1 MKNTLL
7 TILLLFSSYAL
18 SDTVQQNK
26 LNAFY
31 STQDNKSE
39 SIALLLHGT
48 RGHKNLELISSLRES
63 LLDIGVDSLSI
74 NLSYGIAD
82 RNNDFLPCDI
92 HHQHTVKDSLDEIKL
107 WYNFINKKGY
117 TKFYLIGHSR
127 GAVDILN
134 FYLHERDN
142 LMNLNIIFLL
152 APIIDSDDNHK
163 INYQKNYNIDVESIN
178 INENLKINF
187 MGCEKALVSGK
198 TFKSYY
204 YNPETKNLS
213 EALKSSSIETRVIT
227 GSEDKIT
234 PNTHQAVQDLVS
246 EKKNIRLFQIDGSD
260 HFFRDFYF
268 DDLMEIIS
276 TEVEK

>member
-7 TILLLFSSYAL
+7 TILILFSSYAL

-31 STQDNKSE
+31 LTQDNKTE

-48 RGHKNLELISSLRES
+48 RGHQNLELISSLRES
-63 LLDIGVDSLSI
+63 LLDIGIDSLSI
-74 NLSYGIAD
+74 NLSYGVED

-107 WYNFINKKGY
+107 WYNFISNKGY
-117 TKFYLIGHSR
+117 TKLYLIGHSR
-127 GAVDILN
+127 GALDILN
-134 FYLHERDN
+134 FYLNERDD
-142 LMNLNIIFLL
+142 LMNPDIIFLL
-152 APIIDSDDNHK
+152 APIIDSDYDHK
-163 INYQKNYNIDVESIN
+163 INYQANHNIDIESIN
-178 INENLKINF
+178 IKDNLSINF
-187 MGCEKALVSGK
+187 LGCEKASVSGE

-204 YNPETKNLS
+204 YNSETKSLI
-213 EALKSSSIETRVIT
+213 EALKSSSVQTRVIT

-234 PNTHQAVQDLVS
+234 PNTHQVVQDLVS
-246 EKKNIRLFQIDGSD
+246 EKNNIRLFQIDGSD

>member
-134 FYLHERDN
+134 FYLQERDD
-142 LMNLNIIFLL
+142 LMNLDIIFLL

-163 INYQKNYNIDVESIN
+163 INYQKNHNIDIESIN
-178 INENLKINF
+178 IKEDLKTNF

-198 TFKSYY
+198 TFISYY

-227 GSEDKIT
+227 GSEDKIA

-276 TEVEK
+276 TEIEK

>member
-7 TILLLFSSYAL
+7 TILILFSSYAL

-31 STQDNKSE
+31 LTQDNKTE

-48 RGHKNLELISSLRES
+48 RGHQNLELISSLRES
-63 LLDIGVDSLSI
+63 LLDIGIDSLSI
-74 NLSYGIAD
+74 NLSYGVED

-92 HHQHTVKDSLDEIKL
+92 HHQHTVKDSLDEINL
-107 WYNFINKKGY
+107 WYKFISNKGY
-117 TKFYLIGHSR
+117 TKLYLIGHSR
-127 GAVDILN
+127 GALDILN
-134 FYLHERDN
+134 FYLNERDD
-142 LMNLNIIFLL
+142 LMNPDIIFLL
-152 APIIDSDDNHK
+152 APIIDSDYDHK
-163 INYQKNYNIDVESIN
+163 INYQANHNIDIESIN
-178 INENLKINF
+178 IKDNLSINF
-187 MGCEKALVSGK
+187 LGCEKASVSGE

-204 YNPETKNLS
+204 YNPETKSLI
-213 EALKSSSIETRVIT
+213 EALKSSSVQTRVIT

-234 PNTHQAVQDLVS
+234 PNTHQVVQDLVS
-246 EKKNIRLFQIDGSD
+246 EKNNIRLFQIDGSD

>member
-7 TILLLFSSYAL
+7 TILILFSSYAL

-26 LNAFY
+26 LNAFFL
-31 STQDNKSE
+31 TQDNKTE

-48 RGHKNLELISSLRES
+48 RGHQNLELISSLRES
-63 LLDIGVDSLSI
+63 LLDIGIDSLSI
-74 NLSYGIAD
+74 NLSYGVED

-107 WYNFINKKGY
+107 WYKFISNKGY
-117 TKFYLIGHSR
+117 TKLYLIGHSR
-127 GAVDILN
+127 GALDILN
-134 FYLHERDN
+134 FYLNERDD
-142 LMNLNIIFLL
+142 LMNPDIIFLL
-152 APIIDSDDNHK
+152 APIIDSDYDHK
-163 INYQKNYNIDVESIN
+163 INYQANHNIDIESIN
-178 INENLKINF
+178 IKDNLSINF
-187 MGCEKALVSGK
+187 LGCEKASVSGE
-198 TFKSYY
+198 TFRSYY
-204 YNPETKNLS
+204 YNPETKSLI
-213 EALKSSSIETRVIT
+213 EALKSSSVQTRVIT

-234 PNTHQAVQDLVS
+234 PNTYQVVQDLVS
-246 EKKNIRLFQIDGSD
+246 EKNNIRLFQIDGSD

>member
-7 TILLLFSSYAL
+7 TILILFSSYAL

-26 LNAFY
+26 LNAFFL
-31 STQDNKSE
+31 TQDNKTE

-48 RGHKNLELISSLRES
+48 RGHQNLELISSLRES
-63 LLDIGVDSLSI
+63 LLDIGIDSLSI
-74 NLSYGIAD
+74 NLSYGVED

-107 WYNFINKKGY
+107 WYKFISNKGY
-117 TKFYLIGHSR
+117 TKLYLIGHSR
-127 GAVDILN
+127 GALDILN
-134 FYLHERDN
+134 FYLNERGD
-142 LMNLNIIFLL
+142 LMNPDIIFLL
-152 APIIDSDDNHK
+152 APIIDSDYDHK
-163 INYQKNYNIDVESIN
+163 INYQANHNIDIESIN
-178 INENLKINF
+178 IKDNLSINF
-187 MGCEKALVSGK
+187 LGCEKASVSGE
-198 TFKSYY
+198 TFRSYY
-204 YNPETKNLS
+204 YNPETKSLI
-213 EALKSSSIETRVIT
+213 EALKSSSVQTRVIT

-234 PNTHQAVQDLVS
+234 PNTHQVVQDLVS
-246 EKKNIRLFQIDGSD
+246 EKNNIRLFQIDGSD

>member
-1 MKNTLL
+1 MKITLL
-7 TILLLFSSYAL
+7 TVLILFSSYAL

-31 STQDNKSE
+31 LTQDNKTE

-48 RGHKNLELISSLRES
+48 RGHQNLELISSLRES
-63 LLDIGVDSLSI
+63 LLDIGIDSLSI
-74 NLSYGIAD
+74 NLSYGVED

-107 WYNFINKKGY
+107 WYNFISNKGY
-117 TKFYLIGHSR
+117 TKLYLIGHSR
-127 GAVDILN
+127 GALDILN
-134 FYLHERDN
+134 FYLNERDD
-142 LMNLNIIFLL
+142 LMNPDIIFLL
-152 APIIDSDDNHK
+152 APIIDSDYDHK
-163 INYQKNYNIDVESIN
+163 INYQANHNIDIESIN
-178 INENLKINF
+178 IKDNLSINF
-187 MGCEKALVSGK
+187 LGCEKASVSGE

-204 YNPETKNLS
+204 YNSETKSLI
-213 EALKSSSIETRVIT
+213 EALKSSSVQTRVIT
-227 GSEDKIT
+227 GSEDTIT

-246 EKKNIRLFQIDGSD
+246 VNKNIRLFQIEDSD

>member
-7 TILLLFSSYAL
+7 TILILFSSYAL

-26 LNAFY
+26 LNAFFL
-31 STQDNKSE
+31 TQDNKTE

-48 RGHKNLELISSLRES
+48 RGHQNLELISSLRES
-63 LLDIGVDSLSI
+63 LLDIGIDSLSI
-74 NLSYGIAD
+74 NLSYGVED

-107 WYNFINKKGY
+107 WYKFISNKGY
-117 TKFYLIGHSR
+117 TKLYLIGHSR
-127 GAVDILN
+127 GALDILN
-134 FYLHERDN
+134 FYLNERDD
-142 LMNLNIIFLL
+142 LMNPDIIFLL
-152 APIIDSDDNHK
+152 APIIDSDYDHK
-163 INYQKNYNIDVESIN
+163 INYQANHNIDIESIN
-178 INENLKINF
+178 IKDNLSINF
-187 MGCEKALVSGK
+187 LGCEKASVSGE

-204 YNPETKNLS
+204 YNPETKSLI
-213 EALKSSSIETRVIT
+213 EALKSSSVQTRVIT

-234 PNTHQAVQDLVS
+234 PNTHQVVQDLVS
-246 EKKNIRLFQIDGSD
+246 EKNNIRLFQIDGSD

>member
-7 TILLLFSSYAL
+7 TILILFSSYAL

-26 LNAFY
+26 LNAFFL
-31 STQDNKSE
+31 TQDNKTE

-48 RGHKNLELISSLRES
+48 RGHQNLELISSLRES
-63 LLDIGVDSLSI
+63 LLDIGIDSLSI
-74 NLSYGIAD
+74 NLSYGVED

-107 WYNFINKKGY
+107 WYKFISNKGY
-117 TKFYLIGHSR
+117 TKLYLIGHSR
-127 GAVDILN
+127 GALDILN
-134 FYLHERDN
+134 FYLNERDD
-142 LMNLNIIFLL
+142 LMNPDIIFLL
-152 APIIDSDDNHK
+152 APIIDSDYGHK
-163 INYQKNYNIDVESIN
+163 INYQANHNIDIESIN
-178 INENLKINF
+178 IKDNLSINF
-187 MGCEKALVSGK
+187 LGCEKASVSGE

-204 YNPETKNLS
+204 YNPETKSLI
-213 EALKSSSIETRVIT
+213 EALKSSSVQTRVIT

-234 PNTHQAVQDLVS
+234 PNTHQVVQDLVS
-246 EKKNIRLFQIDGSD
+246 EKNNIRLFQIDGSD

>member
-7 TILLLFSSYAL
+7 TILILFSSYAL

-31 STQDNKSE
+31 LTQDNKTE

-48 RGHKNLELISSLRES
+48 RGHQNLELISSLRES
-63 LLDIGVDSLSI
+63 LLDIGIDSLSI
-74 NLSYGIAD
+74 NLSYGVED

-107 WYNFINKKGY
+107 WYKFISNKGY
-117 TKFYLIGHSR
+117 TKLYLIGHSR
-127 GAVDILN
+127 GALDILN
-134 FYLHERDN
+134 FYLNERDD
-142 LMNLNIIFLL
+142 LMNPDIIFLL
-152 APIIDSDDNHK
+152 APIIDSDYDHK
-163 INYQKNYNIDVESIN
+163 INYQANHNIDIESIN
-178 INENLKINF
+178 IKDNLSINF
-187 MGCEKALVSGK
+187 LGCEKALVSGK

-204 YNPETKNLS
+204 YNPETKSLT
-213 EALKSSSIETRVIT
+213 EALKSSPIQTRVIT
-227 GSEDKIT
+227 GSEDTIT

-246 EKKNIRLFQIDGSD
+246 ENKNIRLFQIEGSD

-268 DDLMEIIS
+268 DDLMEIIL

>member
-1 MKNTLL
+1 MKITLL
-7 TILLLFSSYAL
+7 TVLILFSSYAL

-26 LNAFY
+26 LNAFFL
-31 STQDNKSE
+31 TQDNKTE

-48 RGHKNLELISSLRES
+48 RGHQNLELISSLRES
-63 LLDIGVDSLSI
+63 LLDIGIDSLSI
-74 NLSYGIAD
+74 NLSYGIED

-107 WYNFINKKGY
+107 WYKFISNKGY
-117 TKFYLIGHSR
+117 TKLYLIGHSR
-127 GAVDILN
+127 GALDILN
-134 FYLHERDN
+134 FYLNERDD
-142 LMNLNIIFLL
+142 LMNPDIIFLL
-152 APIIDSDDNHK
+152 APIIDSDYDHK
-163 INYQKNYNIDVESIN
+163 INYQANHNIDIESIN
-178 INENLKINF
+178 IKDNLSINF
-187 MGCEKALVSGK
+187 LGCEKASVSGE

-204 YNPETKNLS
+204 YNPETKSLI
-213 EALKSSSIETRVIT
+213 EALKLSSIQTRVIT

-234 PNTHQAVQDLVS
+234 PNTHQVVQDLVS
-246 EKKNIRLFQIDGSD
+246 EKNNIRLFQIDGSD

>member
-7 TILLLFSSYAL
+7 TILILFSSYAL

-26 LNAFY
+26 LNAFFL
-31 STQDNKSE
+31 TQDNKTE

-48 RGHKNLELISSLRES
+48 RGHQNLELISSLRES
-63 LLDIGVDSLSI
+63 LLDIGIDSLSI
-74 NLSYGIAD
+74 NLSYGVED

-107 WYNFINKKGY
+107 WYKFISNKGY
-117 TKFYLIGHSR
+117 TKLYLIGHSR
-127 GAVDILN
+127 GALDILN
-134 FYLHERDN
+134 FYLNERDD
-142 LMNLNIIFLL
+142 LMNPDIIFLL
-152 APIIDSDDNHK
+152 APIIDSDYDHK
-163 INYQKNYNIDVESIN
+163 INYQANHNIDIESIN
-178 INENLKINF
+178 IKDNLSINF
-187 MGCEKALVSGK
+187 LGCEKASVSGE
-198 TFKSYY
+198 TFRSYY
-204 YNPETKNLS
+204 YNPETKSLI
-213 EALKSSSIETRVIT
+213 EALKSSSVQTRVIT

-234 PNTHQAVQDLVS
+234 PNTHQVVQDLVS
-246 EKKNIRLFQIDGSD
+246 EKNNIRLFQIDGSD

>member
-1 MKNTLL
+1 MKITLL
-7 TILLLFSSYAL
+7 TVLILFSSYAL

-31 STQDNKSE
+31 LTQDNKTE

-48 RGHKNLELISSLRES
+48 RGHQNLELISSLRES
-63 LLDIGVDSLSI
+63 LLDIGIDSLSI
-74 NLSYGIAD
+74 NLSYGIED

-107 WYNFINKKGY
+107 WYKFISNKGY
-117 TKFYLIGHSR
+117 TKLYLIGHSR
-127 GAVDILN
+127 GALDILN
-134 FYLHERDN
+134 FYLNERDD
-142 LMNLNIIFLL
+142 LMNPDIIFLL
-152 APIIDSDDNHK
+152 APIIDSDYDHK
-163 INYQKNYNIDVESIN
+163 INYQANHNIDIESIN
-178 INENLKINF
+178 IKDNLSINF
-187 MGCEKALVSGK
+187 LGCEKALVSGK

-204 YNPETKNLS
+204 YNPETKSLT
-213 EALKSSSIETRVIT
+213 EALESSSIQIRVIT
-227 GSEDKIT
+227 GSEDTIT

-246 EKKNIRLFQIDGSD
+246 VNKNIRLFQIEDSD

>member
-31 STQDNKSE
+31 STQDNKSK

-92 HHQHTVKDSLDEIKL
+92 HHKHTVKDSLDEIKL
-107 WYNFINKKGY
+107 WYNFINNKGY

-142 LMNLNIIFLL
+142 LMNLDIIFLL

-163 INYQKNYNIDVESIN
+163 INYQKNHNIDVESIN
-178 INENLKINF
+178 VEEDLKINF
-187 MGCEKALVSGK
+187 MGCEKVLVSGK

-204 YNPETKNLS
+204 YNPETKSLI
-213 EALKSSSIETRVIT
+213 EALKSSSIQTRVIT

-234 PNTHQAVQDLVS
+234 PKTHQAVQDLVLK
-246 EKKNIRLFQIDGSD
+246 KKNIRLFQIDGSD

>member
-1 MKNTLL
+1 MKITLL
-7 TILLLFSSYAL
+7 TVLILFSSYAL

-31 STQDNKSE
+31 LTQDNKTE

-48 RGHKNLELISSLRES
+48 RGHQNLELISSLRES
-63 LLDIGVDSLSI
+63 LLDIGIDSLSI
-74 NLSYGIAD
+74 NLSYGVED

-107 WYNFINKKGY
+107 WYKFISNKGY
-117 TKFYLIGHSR
+117 TKLYLIGHSR
-127 GAVDILN
+127 GALDILN
-134 FYLHERDN
+134 FYLNERDD
-142 LMNLNIIFLL
+142 LMNPDIIFLL
-152 APIIDSDDNHK
+152 APIIDSDYDHK
-163 INYQKNYNIDVESIN
+163 INYQANHNIDIESIN
-178 INENLKINF
+178 IKDNLSINF
-187 MGCEKALVSGK
+187 LGCEKALVSGK

-204 YNPETKNLS
+204 YNPETKSLT
-213 EALKSSSIETRVIT
+213 EALESSSIQIRVIT
-227 GSEDKIT
+227 GSEDTIT

-246 EKKNIRLFQIDGSD
+246 VNKNIRLFQIEDSD

>member
-134 FYLHERDN
+134 FYLHERDD
-142 LMNLNIIFLL
+142 LMNLDTIFLL
-152 APIIDSDDNHK
+152 APIIDSDYNHK
-163 INYQKNYNIDVESIN
+163 INYQKNHNIDLESVN
-178 INENLKINF
+178 IEEDLKINF
-187 MGCEKALVSGK
+187 MGCEKALVSGE

-204 YNPETKNLS
+204 YNPETKSLI
-213 EALKSSSIETRVIT
+213 EALKLSSIQTRVIT

-246 EKKNIRLFQIDGSD
+246 EKKNIKLFQIDGSD

>member
-1 MKNTLL
+1 MKNILL
-7 TILLLFSSYAL
+7 TILIFFSSYVL
-18 SDTVQQNK
+18 SDTIQQNK

-63 LLDIGVDSLSI
+63 LLDIGIDSLSI
-74 NLSYGIAD
+74 NLSYGITD

-107 WYNFINKKGY
+107 WYNFINRKGY
-117 TKFYLIGHSR
+117 AKLYLVGHSR
-127 GAVDILN
+127 GALDILN
-134 FYLHERDN
+134 FYLNERND
-142 LMNLNIIFLL
+142 LLNPDIIFLL
-152 APIIDSDDNHK
+152 APIIDSDYDHK
-163 INYQKNYNIDVESIN
+163 IYYQTNHDIDIESIN
-178 INENLKINF
+178 IEDDLRINF
-187 MGCEKALVSGK
+187 LGCEKALVKGK

-204 YNPETKNLS
+204 YNPESKSLS
-213 EALKSSSIETRVIT
+213 EALESSSIQIRVIT

-234 PNTHQAVQDLVS
+234 PNTHQAVQDLLS
-246 EKKNIRLFQIDGSD
+246 ENKNIRLFQIDGSD

>member
-7 TILLLFSSYAL
+7 TILILFSSYAL

-31 STQDNKSE
+31 LTQDNKTE

-48 RGHKNLELISSLRES
+48 RGHQNLELISSLRES
-63 LLDIGVDSLSI
+63 LLDIGIDSLSI
-74 NLSYGIAD
+74 NLSYGIED

-107 WYNFINKKGY
+107 WYKFISNKGY
-117 TKFYLIGHSR
+117 TKLYLIGHSR
-127 GAVDILN
+127 GALDILN
-134 FYLHERDN
+134 FYLNERDD
-142 LMNLNIIFLL
+142 LMNPDIIFLL
-152 APIIDSDDNHK
+152 APIIDSDYDHK
-163 INYQKNYNIDVESIN
+163 INYQANHNIDIESIN
-178 INENLKINF
+178 IKDNLSINF
-187 MGCEKALVSGK
+187 LGCEKALVSGK

-204 YNPETKNLS
+204 YNPETKSLT
-213 EALKSSSIETRVIT
+213 EALESSSIQIRVIT
-227 GSEDKIT
+227 GSEDTIT

-246 EKKNIRLFQIDGSD
+246 VNKNIRLFQIEDSD

>member
-1 MKNTLL
+1 MKNSLL

-107 WYNFINKKGY
+107 WYNFISNKGY
-117 TKFYLIGHSR
+117 TKLYLIGHSR
-127 GAVDILN
+127 GALDILN
-134 FYLHERDN
+134 FYLNERDD
-142 LMNLNIIFLL
+142 LMNPDIIFLL
-152 APIIDSDDNHK
+152 APIIDSDYDHK
-163 INYQKNYNIDVESIN
+163 INYQANHNIDIESIN
-178 INENLKINF
+178 IKDNLSINF
-187 MGCEKALVSGK
+187 LGCEKALVSGK

-204 YNPETKNLS
+204 YNPETKSLT
-213 EALKSSSIETRVIT
+213 EALESSSIQIRVIT
-227 GSEDKIT
+227 GSEDTIT

-246 EKKNIRLFQIDGSD
+246 VNKNIRLFQIEDSD

>member
-1 MKNTLL
+1 MKNILL
-7 TILLLFSSYAL
+7 TILIFFSSYVL

-74 NLSYGIAD
+74 NLSYGIAN

-107 WYNFINKKGY
+107 WYNFINRKGY
-117 TKFYLIGHSR
+117 AKLYLVGHSR
-127 GAVDILN
+127 GALDILN
-134 FYLHERDN
+134 FYLNERND
-142 LMNLNIIFLL
+142 LLNPDIIFLL
-152 APIIDSDDNHK
+152 APIIDSDYDHK
-163 INYQKNYNIDVESIN
+163 IYYQTNHDIDIESIN
-178 INENLKINF
+178 IEDDLRINF
-187 MGCEKALVSGK
+187 LGCEKALVKGK

-204 YNPETKNLS
+204 YNPESKSLS
-213 EALKSSSIETRVIT
+213 EALESSSIQIRVIT

-234 PNTHQAVQDLVS
+234 PNTHQAVQDLLS
-246 EKKNIRLFQIDGSD
+246 ENKNIRLFQIDGSD

>member
-7 TILLLFSSYAL
+7 TILILFSSYAL

-31 STQDNKSE
+31 LTQDNKTE

-48 RGHKNLELISSLRES
+48 RGHQNLELISSLRES
-63 LLDIGVDSLSI
+63 LLDIGIDSLSI
-74 NLSYGIAD
+74 NLSYGVED

-107 WYNFINKKGY
+107 WYKFISNKGY
-117 TKFYLIGHSR
+117 TKLYLIGHSR
-127 GAVDILN
+127 GALDILN
-134 FYLHERDN
+134 FYLNERDD
-142 LMNLNIIFLL
+142 LMNPDIIFLL
-152 APIIDSDDNHK
+152 APIIDSDYDHK
-163 INYQKNYNIDVESIN
+163 INYQANHNIDIESIN
-178 INENLKINF
+178 IKDNLSINF
-187 MGCEKALVSGK
+187 LGCEKALVSGK

-204 YNPETKNLS
+204 YNPETKSLT
-213 EALKSSSIETRVIT
+213 EALKSSPIQTRVIT
-227 GSEDKIT
+227 GSEDTIT

-246 EKKNIRLFQIDGSD
+246 ENKNIRLFQIEGSD